1 MRRLLNFMG
10 GLLSTALFC
19 KLCKITVMKKLLIGL
34 VLGFSTLSA
43 LAQEATNN
51 TLLWR
56 ISGKNLT
63 RPSYLFGTIHMLCAD
78 DIQLSPSLKKAIQ
91 SSDRVYLE
99 LDMDNMFE
107 MLTVMGKM
115 KMRNDTTLADLLT
128 EAEYEK
134 VKEFF
139 KTHQTL
145 LPFSVLE
152 KYKPMLAAST
162 LMQASLDCKKQ
173 IAMEQLV
180 MKEAKSAGKGIR
192 GLETM
197 AYQMSIFDSIPYQV
211 QAKQLLQYVESYGK
225 ENESREFEELT
236 KAYREQQLDKL
247 EALTTKEDM
256 GISNFTEILLYR
268 RNRDWAKKMAEM
280 MAEHSLVVAVGA
292 GHLPGEQGVISL
304 LRKAGYT
311 VEPIANDMIKKPV
324 AKEL

>member
-1 MRRLLNFMG
+1 VLNC
-10 GLLSTALFC
+10 LSRSLSTFLFC

-34 VLGFSTLSA
+34 VFGFSALSA

-56 ISGKNLT
+56 ISGKNLSK
-63 RPSYLFGTIHMLCAD
+63 PSYLFGTIHMLCAD
-78 DIQLSPSLKKAIQ
+78 DIQLSENLKKAIQ

-134 VKEFF
+134 VKEFV
-139 KTHQTL
+139 KTHL
-145 LPFSVLE
+145 SILPFSVLE

-211 QAKQLLQYVESYGK
+211 QAKQLQQYVESYVK
-225 ENESREFEELT
+225 DAESREFEELT
-236 KAYREQQLDKL
+236 KAYRDKELDKL

-256 GISNFTEILLYR
+256 GI
-268 RNRDWAKKMAEM
+268 
-280 MAEHSLVVAVGA
+280 
-292 GHLPGEQGVISL
+292 
-304 LRKAGYT
+304 
-311 VEPIANDMIKKPV
+311 
-324 AKEL
+324 